1 MKIYICLIFL
11 NINDYVNNVNIINNN
26 HENDADGDH
35 IIQDKFTFV
44 HILFACCTQRIEAQR
59 QLTCC

>member
-1 MKIYICLIFL
+1 MKIYMFDFFFFY
-11 NINDYVNNVNIINNN
+11 INNYVNIINDNSN
-26 HENDADGDH
+26 ENDADGDY

-59 QLTCC
+59 QLTRC